1 MVSKFVVFGLAVA
14 LAGPATAAT
23 FTAFTTLDLTQ
34 TNFAPSGFT
43 GVDNNA
49 FTPISGTLAAG
60 DTFDYTIDFKGSQTL
75 TLFNASTLWA
85 FSYSGAPSSTVTGTG
100 TLSFLDSSG
109 NAFLTS
115 SVKTSSENSVHF
127 GQIFNSADFAGGLP
141 ATLTFYGVHY
151 VGTLDS
157 YGDPNVT
164 SREYNRPALYFV
176 ADRNA
181 IAVGVPEPASWALMI
196 AGFGL
201 TGAAMR
207 RRRNRI
213 VAA

>member
-1 MVSKFVVFGLAVA
+1 MVSKFIVFGLAAA

-23 FTAFTTLDLTQ
+23 FTAVTTLDLSLAS
-34 TNFAPSGFT
+34 FAPSGFT
-43 GVDNNA
+43 GVQGAA

-75 TLFNASTLWA
+75 TLFNPSTLWA
-85 FSYSGAPSSTVTGTG
+85 FSYSGLPESDVTGTG

-115 SVKTSSENSVHF
+115 SVKTSTEASIHF

-141 ATLTFYGVHY
+141 ATLTFYGIRY

-164 SREYNRPALYFV
+164 SRTYDSPAFYFG

-207 RRRNRI
+207 RRRNATV
-213 VAA
+213 VA